1 MGCRVYRVTIS
12 SRFLIVSI
20 LAASFLTLLTN
31 IEHTA
36 IHYWDEGFH
45 AMVARNLTQHPF
57 LFTLYDQPWLP
68 FDYKSWGN
76 NYVWLHKPPL
86 AIGRSVFRIGCW
98 VPM

>member
-1 MGCRVYRVTIS
+1 MTIS

-86 AIGRSVFRIGCW
+86 AMWKICISH
-98 VPM
+98 